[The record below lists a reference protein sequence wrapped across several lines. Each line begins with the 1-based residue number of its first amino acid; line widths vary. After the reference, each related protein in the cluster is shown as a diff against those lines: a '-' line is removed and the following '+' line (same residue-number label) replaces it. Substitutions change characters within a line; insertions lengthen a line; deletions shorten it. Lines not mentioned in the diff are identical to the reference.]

1 MKAPES
7 NKDDAGS
14 PLKRMDAR
22 RKDEGGLEDEQDA
35 GEAASYGVAA
45 VAERFERCCAAGIAA
60 VPQPEKTARDSTTYS
75 TSARTKAVKEREV
88 ERKAKLLKDGVQQS
102 REASAAS
109 RKEFYSDFN
118 GSRREDWRDWVG
130 SIAEAMQTAYKAG
143 DRTEM
148 ARQHKRM
155 TRGKTSVRGEPKL
168 DDEGNRMKDTND
180 VLKWWHKGMTD
191 HWKATDAEDGRPEL
205 VELVQ
210 AMRESKV
217 DLSTG
222 RLDKTM
228 KRLRLKKATGDDDI
242 PTEFFEAVEE
252 AREDLYELVRLI
264 FQDEDIPAS
273 MVVIIFAM
281 IYKGPKKGSVNVF
294 GSYRP
299 IGLIRHAFK
308 LVDAVFQEELAI
320 DTELFL
326 SPAQEGF
333 RALRG
338 APGNILRTRLFVTVV
353 GAIGMEGLLTLLDYS
368 GAFDATSHKFIDTVL
383 GKAGAR
389 RKLRELHR
397 KVRAVTQGKV
407 RVRGPDGTLSLSDPF
422 QILRGGAQGGLSVPW
437 VFNCCLSDILEED
450 DSNRGDLDYAIRRD
464 CLRLECFHSGGERWY
479 AGGADDGS
487 GATTAAGTTTGPAA
501 ETQLDEGEIRWNAA
515 VKTGG
520 KALYDARAKAR
531 KLLEDEAQEVA
542 KRGMRKARWIKDD
555 EPEAEPDPN
564 THETNAERRTRA
576 DWVKYNEA
584 EAAKRKAEAQEDSK
598 PARERLQ
605 LLHEVRLPDGA
616 VSRCKIC
623 DAAIPY
629 VGFCADCTGL
639 RLEVPA
645 KDYWK
650 TLRAAAGEGDDSLD
664 SVGDASD
671 SAESGAPEQRRSSRL
686 QTDTDAPDYKDK
698 SSSSEDDDPISQ
710 RNSTRAAVSVRSGR
724 AQQARRGTRGIRKR
738 VPRGVLRLAGMR
750 LDYADDIMVTEAD
763 DDLQA
768 AIDESS
774 RVVTGIAKRS
784 RELADQNMAPSKCMC
799 LLLRS
804 AEAVGA
810 TTRADVLALGLTH
823 QCECGEPWG
832 SKWGLDAHRR
842 SCRVANAVPEL
853 DDDGDVNHDVAELL
867 DTRGK
872 RGERKWRVKWKG
884 TNPDGSDRWPDLGT
898 GNGTTEFG
906 WIAEEDLSITDEMI
920 AMRQAYWRN
929 NRHQDQREAN
939 ELDGENRCSWCNRMY
954 ASAAYLA
961 GHRKR
966 VGKKVCP
973 MKPIVRSYKNT
984 DVDRMVQRKK
994 REELLKSVPKCN
1006 LEGVE
1011 LKYKIQA
1018 EYLGT
1023 MWQGDGGCDVDV
1035 NRRTAMA
1042 RQTYNQL
1049 WWFWGD
1055 SKFARSLKLQ
1065 IFEANVLS
1073 RVIWGAEGWL
1083 LTDKIL
1089 QKLNGWCSRCLAPI
1103 TGQTQHVEASERKQ
1117 TMSMTGMIRHRRL
1130 VYVGHVLR
1138 DDPGSL
1144 TRRMLLRYAE
1154 LERRG
1159 VVNEPGDILMDAP
1172 ATTSNGMLVEMAGG
1186 FGTAE
1191 NREIRRAQWS
1201 EWCKRRLPAFDRKRE
1216 IQKEDLL
1223 RQVRASVTA
1232 NTAEETAAALRNI
1245 KHSWRIYSD
1254 GGCDGNGAK
1263 GKWGKSGYGAVIYA
1277 CRDDGTVIEVANL
1290 YGPVVTDVSS
1300 EWFMGATRGTNQTGE
1315 LCGVVAALL
1324 WMLTHVFDE
1333 DDVVICVDS
1342 LYAGNQLEGFWR
1354 VNCNKDLIDL
1364 GKDLLRQVREKRT
1377 VTFVHV
1383 KGHSEDG
1390 GNDRADL
1397 LV

>member
-1 MKAPES
+1 
-7 NKDDAGS
+7 
-14 PLKRMDAR
+14 
-22 RKDEGGLEDEQDA
+22 
-35 GEAASYGVAA
+35 
-45 VAERFERCCAAGIAA
+45 
-60 VPQPEKTARDSTTYS
+60 
-75 TSARTKAVKEREV
+75 
-88 ERKAKLLKDGVQQS
+88 
-102 REASAAS
+102 
-109 RKEFYSDFN
+109 
-118 GSRREDWRDWVG
+118 
-130 SIAEAMQTAYKAG
+130 
-143 DRTEM
+143 
-148 ARQHKRM
+148 
-155 TRGKTSVRGEPKL
+155 
-168 DDEGNRMKDTND
+168 
-180 VLKWWHKGMTD
+180 MTD

-464 CLRLECFHSGGERWY
+464 CLRLECFNSGGDRWY

-686 QTDTDAPDYKDK
+686 QTDTDTPDYKDK

-867 DTRGK
+867 DTRGM

-884 TNPDGSDRWPDLGT
+884 TNPDGSDRWPYLGI
-898 GNGTTEFG
+898 GNGTAEFG

-961 GHRKR
+961 GHSKR
-966 VGKKVCP
+966 VGKKACP
-973 MKPIVRSYKNT
+973 MEPIVRSYKNT
-984 DVDRMVQRKK
+984 DTHKHT
-994 REELLKSVPKCN
+994 
-1006 LEGVE
+1006 
-1011 LKYKIQA
+1011 KYI
-1018 EYLGT
+1018 
-1023 MWQGDGGCDVDV
+1023 
-1035 NRRTAMA
+1035 
-1042 RQTYNQL
+1042 
-1049 WWFWGD
+1049 
-1055 SKFARSLKLQ
+1055 
-1065 IFEANVLS
+1065 
-1073 RVIWGAEGWL
+1073 
-1083 LTDKIL
+1083 
-1089 QKLNGWCSRCLAPI
+1089 
-1103 TGQTQHVEASERKQ
+1103 
-1117 TMSMTGMIRHRRL
+1117 
-1130 VYVGHVLR
+1130 
-1138 DDPGSL
+1138 
-1144 TRRMLLRYAE
+1144 
-1154 LERRG
+1154 
-1159 VVNEPGDILMDAP
+1159 
-1172 ATTSNGMLVEMAGG
+1172 
-1186 FGTAE
+1186 
-1191 NREIRRAQWS
+1191 
-1201 EWCKRRLPAFDRKRE
+1201 
-1216 IQKEDLL
+1216 
-1223 RQVRASVTA
+1223 
-1232 NTAEETAAALRNI
+1232 
-1245 KHSWRIYSD
+1245 
-1254 GGCDGNGAK
+1254 
-1263 GKWGKSGYGAVIYA
+1263 
-1277 CRDDGTVIEVANL
+1277 
-1290 YGPVVTDVSS
+1290 
-1300 EWFMGATRGTNQTGE
+1300 
-1315 LCGVVAALL
+1315 
-1324 WMLTHVFDE
+1324 
-1333 DDVVICVDS
+1333 
-1342 LYAGNQLEGFWR
+1342 
-1354 VNCNKDLIDL
+1354 
-1364 GKDLLRQVREKRT
+1364 
-1377 VTFVHV
+1377 
-1383 KGHSEDG
+1383 
-1390 GNDRADL
+1390 
-1397 LV
+1397 